1 MFALAH
7 WHAVSRGVG
16 VTEKY
21 QNYKTSI
28 ITKIK
33 NLETKQKI
41 KRTVPLLLLYAI
53 GPLWNKN
60 KH

>member
-1 MFALAH
+1 MFALAQ
-7 WHAVSRGVG
+7 WHALSQGVG

-28 ITKIK
+28 ITKI

-41 KRTVPLLLLYAI
+41 KRTVLSFLLLYAI